1 MDNTTHPSAA
11 HTLSVDLTV
20 EQVALACHHDPTLV
34 ARLVTHANLQAARW
48 TDNERRCQSLAQF
61 DAAQTA
67 AEQAQTWSLL
77 HAKFVAVGRLLSTGP
92 ARIAS

>member
-1 MDNTTHPSAA
+1 MDTNHTSAA

-20 EQVALACHHDPTLV
+20 EQVALACHHDPSLV
-34 ARLVTHANLQAARW
+34 ARLVTHASLQAARW
-48 TDNERRCQSLAQF
+48 TENERHCQTLAQF

-77 HAKFVAVGRLLSTGP
+77 HAKFVAVGRFLGGD
-92 ARIAS
+92 RGQIAS